1 MDRIEKALAKAR
13 EQRLQHAQAHGSP
26 PAALAFP
33 AAPAPAIGS
42 PMTRVEA
49 LAAGTLRDRRIIAG
63 FAQDPHADLF
73 RMLRAQILQKLAD
86 GGGTTLGICSPNPG
100 DGKTLMAANLAV
112 SMAMDA
118 NHTVL
123 LADLDLR
130 RPSLA
135 ECFGLTM
142 QEGLSDYLFDGAPLS
157 DCLVNP
163 GIDRLVLLPAGRA
176 LSNSSEALS
185 SPQMVNLA
193 RELKARYP
201 DRFVIYDLPPLLS
214 SDDALVFLPQVDAT
228 LLIVREGKTNA
239 GEVQRA
245 IELLDQRNL
254 LGTVL
259 NGSAEANSHPYLY
272 P

>member
-13 EQRLQHAQAHGSP
+13 EQRQRQGHARASSG
-26 PAALAFP
+26 ATLAFP
-33 AAPAPAIGS
+33 AAPPPTFGTA
-42 PMTRVEA
+42 MTRIEPVS
-49 LAAGTLRDRRIIAG
+49 AATLRDKRIIAG
-63 FAQDPHADLF
+63 FAHDPRADLF
-73 RMLRAQILQKLAD
+73 RMLRAQVLQKLAVS
-86 GGGTTLGICSPNPG
+86 GGTTLGICSPNPG
-100 DGKTLMAANLAV
+100 EGKTLIAANLAV

-118 NHTVL
+118 NHTVF

-135 ECFGLTM
+135 DCFGLTM
-142 QEGLSDYLFDGAPLS
+142 QVGLSDYLFDGAPLS

-176 LSNSSEALS
+176 MNNSSEALT

-193 RELKARYP
+193 RELKTRYP

-228 LLIVREGKTNA
+228 LLIVREGKTRT

-245 IELLDQRNL
+245 IELLDERNL

-259 NGSAEANSHPYLY
+259 NRSAEANYHPYI
-272 P
+272 